1 MLRSSPSERYSGDVL
16 GGSINLGVPMGSRLR
31 LQWVLSHSPCM
42 DAYILEIGDLLTA
55 ISRRSALEMEDLR
68 IKAALIDKR
77 NVIEASQNHD
87 NTSLDSKTVARNW
100 EVFQL
105 LFTTIYHQNNTFPR
119 METQYLATH
128 LSRLKK
134 FNALEVTPKLTHR
147 SVSAGVTTSTQP

>member
-1 MLRSSPSERYSGDVL
+1 
-16 GGSINLGVPMGSRLR
+16 
-31 LQWVLSHSPCM
+31 M